1 MLLASLNMMVLF
13 KYFLGDYRLNI
24 KVLVATHK
32 DYKMPEDEV
41 YLPVFVGNAI
51 HPDNNPGFQGDD
63 DGDNMSL
70 KNKNYNELTAI
81 YWAWKN
87 LNADAIGLVHYRR
100 YLIDKHKSGDG
111 FSQILA
117 TSDFEA
123 LLKDYDV
130 ILPNKRNYYIESNF
144 SHYIHAHH
152 EEPLTLTKSIIM
164 NDYPEYLEAYE
175 KVMNSTSAHMFNMFV
190 MKRAYF
196 NQYSE
201 WMFDIL
207 GKVED
212 KLDISKY
219 DTYEARV
226 FGFISELLLDVWL
239 EVNQPKSIE
248 VPFKFMEKQNWFV
261 KGGSFLKRKFSSK
274 K

>member
-1 MLLASLNMMVLF
+1 M
-13 KYFLGDYRLNI
+13 NI

-32 DYKMPEDEV
+32 NYDMPNDGA

-51 HPDNNPGFQGDD
+51 HPENNPGFQGDD
-63 DGDNMSL
+63 VGENISL

-87 LNADAIGLVHYRR
+87 LDADAVGLVHYRR
-100 YLIDKHKSGDG
+100 YLVDNSKKGSGFDK
-111 FSQILA
+111 IL
-117 TSDFEA
+117 SEQNLNQ
-123 LLKDYDV
+123 LLNSYDV
-130 ILPNKRNYYIESNF
+130 ILPKKRNYYIESNL

-152 EEPLTLTKSIIM
+152 EEPLNITKNVIKKYYP
-164 NDYPEYLEAYE
+164 DYIEAYDI
-175 KVMNSTSAHMFNMFV
+175 VMNRTSAHMFNMFV
-190 MKRAYF
+190 MKKVYF
-196 NQYSE
+196 DQYSE

-212 KLDISKY
+212 KLDISEY

-226 FGFISELLLDVWL
+226 YGFISELLLDVWL
-239 EVNQPKSIE
+239 EVNRPKSIE
-248 VPFKFMEKQNWFV
+248 VPFKFMEKQNWFI
-261 KGGSFLKRKFSSK
+261 KGGLFLKRKFSSK